1 MNEEHSILSIR
12 SILNGNREVF
22 GTLMEEY
29 QHMLYS
35 YILTIVKEENAA
47 QDILQD
53 ALIKIYRKLSL
64 FDGTKGSF
72 HGWILKISKNC
83 TMDYFRKNA
92 NQAKAVE
99 FDDSISTPITLESDP
114 LINKQIEQSI
124 AHLSTDQAEV
134 IELIYVQQLSYEQA
148 SDTASLTIGT
158 LKSRIVRAKKNLK
171 KCIHLK
177 KIWECYE

>member
-1 MNEEHSILSIR
+1 MNEEHTLLSIR
-12 SILNGNREVF
+12 TILNGDGEVF

-35 YILTIVKEENAA
+35 YILTIAKDEHAA
-47 QDILQD
+47 QDILQE

-64 FDGTKGSF
+64 FDDTKGSF

-92 NQAKAVE
+92 KQTTNIE
-99 FDDSISTPITLESDP
+99 FNDSFSTPIPLESDP
-114 LINKQIEQSI
+114 LINQQIEQSI
-124 AHLSTDQAEV
+124 ADLSTDQAEV

-148 SDTASLTIGT
+148 STIASLTIGT
-158 LKSRIVRAKKNLK
+158 LKSRIVRAKQNLK
-171 KCIHLK
+171 KCMQLK